1 MTYKLYRGDLPG
13 EVKFESEVAIDTEAL
28 GLNNFRDRLCLV
40 QVYFGSGEVHIVHFD
55 KKSNYDAPNLRR
67 LLSDKGILKIF
78 HYARF
83 DMAILQKTFGIR
95 IENVYCTKIASRIA
109 RTYSDIHGLKA
120 LVREFFGIEISKKE
134 QGSYWGGDEI
144 SEDQLKYA
152 SNDVLFLHRIRSRLN
167 VILENENRKELV
179 ERCFSFLPTRVDLD
193 LLGWAD
199 IDVFCHQ

>member
-1 MTYKLYRGDLPG
+1 MTYRLYRDDLPDDIRFG
-13 EVKFESEVAIDTEAL
+13 SEVAIDTEAL

-40 QVYFGSGEVHIVHFD
+40 QVYFGSGEVYIVHFD
-55 KKSNYDAPNLRR
+55 KKSTYNSPNLKR
-67 LLSDKGILKIF
+67 LLLDESILKIF

-83 DMAILQKTFGIR
+83 DLAILQKTFGIR
-95 IENVYCTKIASRIA
+95 IGNVYCTKIASRIA

-120 LVREFFGIEISKKE
+120 LIREFFGIEISKRE

-152 SNDVLFLHRIRSRLN
+152 ANDVLFLHRIRDRLN
-167 VILENENRKELV
+167 TILENENRKELA

-193 LLGWAD
+193 LLGWINVD
-199 IDVFCHQ
+199 IFCHQ